1 MLGHAA
7 EEREGALL
15 RRLKGVTR
23 GSRPGRF
30 GFVVGE
36 ERAKQRAMA
45 VVARVSHGPALAGE
59 VRALAEAGADAIE
72 IAVRDGGV
80 GSGRSPAMGTD
91 PGASRN
97 AVASTMREAI
107 AAMTIPCG
115 VFIAAG
121 TDNWSAVLD
130 VEGLD
135 WVHVPPEAPARLLA
149 AKEITRLVS
158 LVPDMPPGRLAGLP
172 GLKADVLVVDDPTQ
186 HGPFT
191 AETLLVLCAIEAATQ
206 KPVLVGNSLGLE
218 PDDVKVLH
226 DHGVD
231 GVLVTGGVDVVRA
244 FMEAADKLSAL

>member
-45 VVARVSHGPALAGE
+45 VVARVSHGPELASE
-59 VRALAEAGADAIE
+59 VRALAEAGVDAIE
-72 IAVRDGGV
+72 IAVRSPATRT
-80 GSGRSPAMGTD
+80 GSGALRD
-91 PGASRN
+91 
-97 AVASTMREAI
+97 AVVSTMREAI
-107 AAMTIPCG
+107 AAVTIPCG

-121 TDNWSAVLD
+121 TDDWSAVLD
-130 VEGLD
+130 VAGLD

-158 LVPDMPPGRLAGLP
+158 LMPDMPPGRLAGLP
-172 GLKADVLVVDDPTQ
+172 GLKADVFVVDDPAQ
-186 HGPFT
+186 GGLFT
-191 AETLLVLCAIEAATQ
+191 AETLLVLCAVEAATQ
-206 KPVLVGNSLGLE
+206 KPVLVGSGLGLE

-244 FMEAADKLSAL
+244 FMEAADKVSAL

>member
-45 VVARVSHGPALAGE
+45 VVARVSYGTGLVGE
-59 VRALAEAGADAIE
+59 VQALAEAGVDGIE
-72 IAVRDGGV
+72 IAVR
-80 GSGRSPAMGTD
+80 SPAMRTGS
-91 PGASRN
+91 GALRD

-107 AAMTIPCG
+107 AAVTIPCG
-115 VFIAAG
+115 VFMAAG
-121 TDNWSAVLD
+121 TDDWSAVLD

-135 WVHVPPEAPARLLA
+135 WVHVPPEAPARLLSG
-149 AKEITRLVS
+149 KEITRLVS
-158 LVPDMPPGRLAGLP
+158 LTPGMPPGRLAGLP
-172 GLKADVLVVDDPTQ
+172 GLKADVFVVDDPAQ
-186 HGPFT
+186 HGPFS
-191 AETLLVLCAIEAATQ
+191 ADTLLVLCAIEAATQ
-206 KPVLVGNSLGLE
+206 KPVLAGSGLGLG

-226 DHGVD
+226 DHGVN
-231 GVLVTGGVDVVRA
+231 GVLVTAGVDVVRA
-244 FMEAADKLSAL
+244 FIKAAEGLSTL

>member
-1 MLGHAA
+1 MLVHAA

-45 VVARVSHGPALAGE
+45 IVARMSYGAALVGE
-59 VRALAEAGADAIE
+59 VRAMAEAGVDGIE
-72 IAVRDGGV
+72 IAVRSPAV
-80 GSGRSPAMGTD
+80 RTGSGAHRD
-91 PGASRN
+91 

-107 AAMTIPCG
+107 AAVTIPCG

-121 TDNWSAVLD
+121 TDDWSAVLD
-130 VEGLD
+130 VAGLD

-172 GLKADVLVVDDPTQ
+172 GLKADVFVVDDPAQ

-191 AETLLVLCAIEAATQ
+191 ADTLLVLCATEAATQ
-206 KPVLVGNSLGLE
+206 KPVLAGSGLGLE

-226 DHGVD
+226 DHGVN

>member
-36 ERAKQRAMA
+36 ERAKQRAIA
-45 VVARVSHGPALAGE
+45 IVARVSYGSALIGE
-59 VRALAEAGADAIE
+59 VRALAEAGVDGIE
-72 IAVRDGGV
+72 IAVRSPATRT
-80 GSGRSPAMGTD
+80 GSGALRD
-91 PGASRN
+91 

-107 AAMTIPCG
+107 ATMTIPCG

-121 TDNWSAVLD
+121 TDDWSAVLD

-135 WVHVPPEAPARLLA
+135 WVHVPLEAPARLLA
-149 AKEITRLVS
+149 AKEITRLIS

-172 GLKADVLVVDDPTQ
+172 GLKADVLVVDDPAQ

-191 AETLLVLCAIEAATQ
+191 AETLLVLCAVEAATQ
-206 KPVLVGNSLGLE
+206 KPVLVGSSLGLE
-218 PDDVKVLH
+218 PDDVKVLR

>member
-45 VVARVSHGPALAGE
+45 VVARVSYGSALVGE
-59 VRALAEAGADAIE
+59 VRALAEAGVDGIE
-72 IAVRDGGV
+72 IAVRDGEA
-80 GSGRSPAMGTD
+80 GSVRSPARGPD
-91 PGASRN
+91 PGMLRD
-97 AVASTMREAI
+97 AVASTV
-107 AAMTIPCG
+107 TIPCG

-121 TDNWSAVLD
+121 RNNWSTVLD
-130 VEGLD
+130 VDGLD
-135 WVHVPPEAPARLLA
+135 WVHVPPEAPARLLS
-149 AKEITRLVS
+149 AKAITRLVS

-172 GLKADVLVVDDPTQ
+172 GLKADVFMVDDPAQ
-186 HGPFT
+186 GGPFS
-191 AETLLVLCAIEAATQ
+191 ADTLLVLCAIEAATQ
-206 KPVLVGNSLGLE
+206 KPVLVGSGLGLG

-231 GVLVTGGVDVVRA
+231 GVLVTGGVDVARA
-244 FMEAADKLSAL
+244 FMEAAEALSAL